1 MDINGTSSAATSS
14 RNTLDS
20 TVYPSKEYAR
30 GFDGPT
36 KHLGESGGRVMTM
49 EDDYAKSG
57 MSNGLGSGPGPMGG
71 GNNEWRYEMRREAQQ
86 IIPGLYLGP
95 FQSSTNLTKMKMMGI
110 THVLCIRDKK
120 ESSLIYPRFPT
131 EFRYMTLDISD
142 NSDQN
147 LISIFPRCVDF
158 IEEAMTMNGVV
169 LAHCNGGIAL
179 SPAIVVGY
187 LMWKFSWTADHALAY
202 VQSKRY
208 CVSTMSFL
216 NQFKEYEPI
225 QMAQK
230 MVQQVGFGARQG
242 NGRKRQVEE
251 EEDDE
256 QEEDDRRR
264 KQPMRESIS
273 DVMMD

>member
-1 MDINGTSSAATSS
+1 MDINGASSAASSS
-14 RNTLDS
+14 RHTIDS
-20 TVYPSKEYAR
+20 PVHSASTYSR
-30 GFDGPT
+30 GYTSPIPT
-36 KHLGESGGRVMTM
+36 PVPAPHLGWGMM
-49 EDDYAKSG
+49 AEDDNVER
-57 MSNGLGSGPGPMGG
+57 MGSGPGPMGG

-95 FQSSTNLTKMKMMGI
+95 FQSSTNLNKMKMMGI
-110 THVLCIRDKK
+110 THVLCIRDRK

-147 LISIFPRCVDF
+147 LISIFPKCVDF
-158 IEEAMTMNGVV
+158 IEESMNMNGVV

-208 CVSTMSFL
+208 CVSTMSFQ

-230 MVQQVGFGARQG
+230 MVQQVGFGARTG
-242 NGRKRQVEE
+242 SAHKRQVED
-251 EEDDE
+251 EDIDDDDD
-256 QEEDDRRR
+256 DDRRR
-264 KQPMRESIS
+264 KQPMREPIREIT
-273 DVMMD
+273 ME